1 LFIAMQAPLFP
12 VLAVTFLASIAAGTF
27 WCGVF
32 FVAARKHGFSSME
45 NLVLA
50 VVMGAVYAVG
60 AYGTGSLMRWSRNH
74 LGPRGIVRSALGVL
88 AMASL
93 GPALVPQSGTILWVC
108 AILGGGVQAILWP
121 VVESYMSSGRHGP
134 TMRRAIGQFNTSWSS
149 AVPVTLFAIPLLG
162 VEHIAWAF
170 WLTTAC
176 IVIAILLTRALPV
189 TLAAHDEVESSA
201 AMGADYPELM
211 RASLWLLPMS
221 YVLSSALG
229 PLLPHRMVDLQIAP
243 DVETALAATWLVV
256 RALFLFGLSRVPFW
270 HGRWNMLVIGP
281 SAMLLGIAGVLQSPG
296 VLSLVLSL
304 ALFGAGMAIIY
315 TAALYYA
322 MTVGHAAVDAGG
334 QFEGRIGIGYVVGPV
349 VGMTGTLTGTSWVT
363 SVAAGVVVVLAMGQ
377 VARAHRIAR
386 VRQKNVPPSVG

>member
-1 LFIAMQAPLFP
+1 MPAPLFP

-27 WCGVF
+27 WSGIF

-50 VVMGAVYAVG
+50 VVMGVVYAIG
-60 AYGTGSLMRWSRNH
+60 AYGTGTLLRWSRNH
-74 LGPRGIVRSALGVL
+74 LGPRGIVRLALGVL
-88 AMASL
+88 AAASL
-93 GPALVPQSGTILWVC
+93 GPAVFPQSGAVLRAC

-121 VVESYMSSGRHGP
+121 VVESYLTSGRHGP
-134 TMRRAIGQFNTSWSS
+134 VMRRAIGQFNTSWSS

-170 WLTTAC
+170 WLTAIC
-176 IVIAILLTRALPV
+176 IAAAMVFTHALPL
-189 TLAAHDEVESSA
+189 TLAAHDDKESSA
-201 AMGADYPELM
+201 ATGADYPELM
-211 RASLWLLPMS
+211 RAALWLLPMS

-229 PLLPHRMVDLQIAP
+229 PLLPQRMVELQIAS

-256 RALFLFGLSRVPFW
+256 RALFLFGLSRVNFW
-270 HGRWNMLVIGP
+270 HGRWNMLVVGP

-304 ALFGAGMAIIY
+304 ALFGAGMAVIY

-334 QFEGRIGIGYVVGPV
+334 QFEGRIGMGYVVGPV
-349 VGMTGTLTGTSWVT
+349 VGMTGTFTGTAWVT
-363 SVAAGVVVVLAMGQ
+363 SVAASFVVVLAMAQ
-377 VARAHRIAR
+377 VFRAHRRAR
-386 VRQKNVPPSVG
+386 ARSYGPGL

>member
-1 LFIAMQAPLFP
+1 MQAPLFP
-12 VLAVTFLASIAAGTF
+12 VLAVTFLASVASGTF
-27 WCGVF
+27 WSGIF

-50 VVMGAVYAVG
+50 VVMGVVYAI
-60 AYGTGSLMRWSRNH
+60 AAHGTGTLMRWSRNH
-74 LGPRGIVRSALGVL
+74 LGPRAIVRLALAVL
-88 AMASL
+88 ALASV
-93 GPALVPQSGTILWVC
+93 GPALFPRSANVLWMC

-121 VVESYMSSGRHGP
+121 VVESYLTSGRHGP

-162 VEHIAWAF
+162 VEHIEWAF
-170 WLTTAC
+170 GITAGC
-176 IVIAILLTRALPV
+176 TVMALLLTRALPV
-189 TLAAHDEVESSA
+189 ALAAHDEGESSA

-229 PLLPHRMVDLQIAP
+229 PLLPHRMVELRIAP
-243 DVETALAATWLVV
+243 DVETALAATWLVA
-256 RALFLFGLSRVPFW
+256 RALFLFGLSRVHFW
-270 HGRWNMLVIGP
+270 HGRWNILVIGP
-281 SAMLLGIAGVLQSPG
+281 SAMLLGIGGVLQAPG

-334 QFEGRIGIGYVVGPV
+334 QFEGRIGMGYVVGPV
-349 VGMTGTLTGTSWVT
+349 VGMTGTLTGTAWVT
-363 SVAAGVVVVLAMGQ
+363 SVAAGTVVVLAMAQ
-377 VARAHRIAR
+377 VGRFYRGAR
-386 VRQKNVPPSVG
+386 VRQTQTP